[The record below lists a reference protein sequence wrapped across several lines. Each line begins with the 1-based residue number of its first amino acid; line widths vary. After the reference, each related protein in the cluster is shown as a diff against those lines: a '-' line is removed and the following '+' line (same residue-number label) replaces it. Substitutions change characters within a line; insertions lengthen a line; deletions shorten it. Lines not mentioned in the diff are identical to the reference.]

1 MTWDRNFKVHIFLSP
16 IENGHL
22 LAPGQPLDDIN
33 VVEKKALNTS
43 STSTSTEVVKV
54 KVNTM
59 NNGAQT
65 TKTPTTKGK
74 VQSQMAPNKNK
85 EQEKGGNKETSLAF
99 IMMVYVLVFLICHSP
114 KLLLNLHEITTIR

>member
-1 MTWDRNFKVHIFLSP
+1 M
-16 IENGHL
+16 
-22 LAPGQPLDDIN
+22 
-33 VVEKKALNTS
+33 
-43 STSTSTEVVKV
+43 

-65 TKTPTTKGK
+65 TKTTAKAQTAVGTKGK
-74 VQSQMAPNKNK
+74 AQSQMAPNKNK

>member
-1 MTWDRNFKVHIFLSP
+1 M
-16 IENGHL
+16 
-22 LAPGQPLDDIN
+22 
-33 VVEKKALNTS
+33 EKQALNTS
-43 STSTSTEVVKV
+43 STGTSTEVVKV

-65 TKTPTTKGK
+65 TKTTAKAQTAVGTKEVK
-74 VQSQMAPNKNK
+74 MAPNKNK